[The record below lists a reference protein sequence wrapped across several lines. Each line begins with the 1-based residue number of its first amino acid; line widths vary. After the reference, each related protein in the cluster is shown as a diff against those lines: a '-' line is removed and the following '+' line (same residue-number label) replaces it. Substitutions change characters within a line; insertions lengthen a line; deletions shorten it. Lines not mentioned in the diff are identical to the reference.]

1 MIQLAAH
8 RPEGGRRITI
18 ISLDGDGRE
27 AKPPE
32 NVVGF
37 GKKPS
42 SAREHAA
49 SLLLLLGTRL
59 SRFFFCFHTACSPR
73 ATTSGK
79 PRWGNTA

>member
-49 SLLLLLGTRL
+49 SLIIIIRYSSFSVFLLLPYCM
-59 SRFFFCFHTACSPR
+59 FTA
-73 ATTSGK
+73 
-79 PRWGNTA
+79 GNDFR

>member
-42 SAREHAA
+42 GVREHAA
-49 SLLLLLGTRL
+49 SLLLGTRL
-59 SRFFFCFHTACSPR
+59 SRFFFCFRTACSPR

-79 PRWGNTA
+79 PRWGDTA